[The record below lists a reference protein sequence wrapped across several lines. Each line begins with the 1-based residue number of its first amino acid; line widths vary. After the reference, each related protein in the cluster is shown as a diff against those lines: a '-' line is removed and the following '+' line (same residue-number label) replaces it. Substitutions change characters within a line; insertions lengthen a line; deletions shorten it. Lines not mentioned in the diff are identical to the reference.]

1 MNFSFTTVIEIA
13 AEDEEE
19 AYIKLENYL
28 SENPLDEIFELEEA
42 KA

>member
-1 MNFSFTTVIEIA
+1 MKFSFTTVIEIA

-28 SENPLDEIFELEEA
+28 SENPLDEVFDVKEA